1 MCQLKIVSSLSIFFF
16 HGWVLN
22 VSLSNPYLYTLIWSL
37 PRESKSRCVLFFPP
51 SIFMIPPTFETL
63 ITIAL
68 MQRQNLN
75 KIETRIDVY
84 AMILVLSRVKQMFLT
99 SEIIMKL

>member
-1 MCQLKIVSSLSIFFF
+1 
-16 HGWVLN
+16 
-22 VSLSNPYLYTLIWSL
+22 
-37 PRESKSRCVLFFPP
+37 
-51 SIFMIPPTFETL
+51 MIPPTFETL